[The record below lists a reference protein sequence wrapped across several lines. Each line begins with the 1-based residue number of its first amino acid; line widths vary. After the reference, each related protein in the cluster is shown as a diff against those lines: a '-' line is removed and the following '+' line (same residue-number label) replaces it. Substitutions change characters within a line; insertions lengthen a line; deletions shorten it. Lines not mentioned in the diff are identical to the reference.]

1 MKPLPLTLLKPFITD
16 GAKVM
21 LRLFLGVAVVLFIIH
36 ALLSI
41 FFPYP
46 LDYGEAPLVDQ
57 AMRLAAGQNI
67 YRTEVALP
75 PYTIAN
81 YPPVY
86 PLALAPFAHSGV
98 AFLAGRAISVLS
110 AIATAIFLGL
120 IIYYASQDR
129 LSALA
134 SGAIFLAIPYVVHW
148 SGLLRVDLLAL
159 ALSTAA
165 LYLLI
170 RSSGSRWG
178 IAGAGLLLVAA
189 IYTRQSYALA
199 APLAAVAW
207 LWSQERRRAIELALL
222 VGGLSLILFVL
233 LNILTGGGFFFNI
246 VTANVNEFIMTQLNW
261 NLGNLASTAPI
272 LLILG
277 VLLLFFGRGRMSLWP
292 LLALYLI
299 GGTISA
305 LTIGKIGSNV
315 NYFLELSAALSLAA
329 GAFLV
334 WSQAHPWRLTAL
346 LVLLTLQ
353 TGLLVQSTLAQAFD
367 ERLSFRRRDEIA
379 LGNLANIIAETDGPI
394 LADEFMGLI
403 TMQQRPIY
411 MQPFEV
417 TQLARAQ
424 RWDQATLLQDIEQQQ
439 FPLILIYQLPAYP
452 LHKERWTPEMLA
464 AIEKNYRPVRI
475 EASTVIYRPQE
486 GQAGLAIPS
495 PSRGDSF
502 KPETIQLGPL
512 RRVTQAPYVL
522 QPQISVSPT
531 NPEHLAALVMTS
543 SFASCNDLSRCQTD
557 LLLYLST
564 DGGATW
570 TNQRPFSQP
579 RQFTTEGNVG
589 FGPDGSLYVL
599 GIRDGAIV
607 LNKTDPDAA
616 YEFNRSNQNEV
627 TRAQVAA
634 RPWLRVD
641 PESGDLFLTY
651 AAQYRDTLAT
661 PSLNRSSD
669 AGANWSFTARVDQS
683 VAIADIEN
691 GRVAPPG
698 DIHVM
703 LGEDNQVALVW
714 VWRGDTGGWP
724 RDLWLA
730 VSSDGGENFS
740 SPRRIGE
747 TWGPIQAASDGDN
760 YYIVHQSGSPQTQAL
775 ALAISQNNGR
785 TWTSTMVSGRLPIAT
800 HSDKGPAIGVAP
812 DGTLDLLFYA
822 LDESA
827 TACVAESAPS
837 ETGSGDRC
845 VYDVYYTYSR
855 DGGQSFSEPLLINE
869 LFIRANRF
877 VQMAG
882 FSLAGPYLGIAS
894 SDTYAYPIWINTEES
909 EGTQMYTRQIER

>member
-1 MKPLPLTLLKPFITD
+1 
-16 GAKVM
+16 M
-21 LRLFLGVAVVLFIIH
+21 LRLFLGVAVLFFIIH

-67 YRTEVALP
+67 YRTEIASP
-75 PYTIAN
+75 PYTITN

-86 PLALAPFAHSGV
+86 PLALAPFAHSDI

-110 AIATAIFLGL
+110 AIATAIFLAL
-120 IIYYASQDR
+120 IIYHASQDR
-129 LSALA
+129 LAALA
-134 SGAIFLAIPYVVHW
+134 SGATFLAIPFVVHW
-148 SGLLRVDLLAL
+148 SGLLRVDMLAL

-165 LYLLI
+165 LYLLV

-178 IAGAGLLLVAA
+178 IAGAGLLLIAA

-207 LWSQERRRAIELALL
+207 LWSQQRRRAVELALL
-222 VGGLSLILFVL
+222 VGGLALILFIL

-246 VTANVNEFIMTQLNW
+246 ITANVNEFMMSQLSW
-261 NLGNLASTAPI
+261 NLNNLTATTPI

-277 VLLLFFGRGRMSLWP
+277 ALLLFFGRGRMSLWP

-299 GGTISA
+299 GATISA

-329 GAFLV
+329 GAFLA
-334 WSQAHPWRLTAL
+334 WSQIHPWRLVGL
-346 LVLLTLQ
+346 LILLTLQ
-353 TGLLVQSTLAQAFD
+353 TGLLMQATLAQAFD
-367 ERLSFRRRDEIA
+367 ERLSFRRSDEIA
-379 LGNLANIIAETDGPI
+379 LGNLATIVAETDGPI

-403 TMQQRPIY
+403 TMQQRPLY

-424 RWDQATLLQDIEQQQ
+424 QWDQATLLLDIEQQT
-439 FPLILIYQLPAYP
+439 FPLILIYRLPAYP
-452 LHKERWTPEMLA
+452 LHEERWTSEMLA
-464 AIEKNYRPVRI
+464 AIEKNYRPARI

-486 GQAGLAIPS
+486 SQPGLAIPS
-495 PSRGDSF
+495 PSRGNSF
-502 KPETIQLGPL
+502 KPETMQLGPL
-512 RRVTQAPYVL
+512 RRITQTPYVL

-531 NPEHLAALVMTS
+531 NPEHLAALVMSS
-543 SFASCNDLSRCQTD
+543 SFARCDDLSKCQAD
-557 LLLYLST
+557 LLLHIST

-570 TNQRPFSQP
+570 TEQRPFSQP
-579 RQFTTEGNVG
+579 RQFTREGSLG

-607 LNKTDPDAA
+607 LNKTDPNTG
-616 YEFNRSNQNEV
+616 YEFNRTNQNEV

-641 PESGDLFLTY
+641 PQGGDLFLTY
-651 AAQYRDTLAT
+651 VAQYRDTLAT

-669 AGANWSFTARVDQS
+669 GGANWSFTARVDQS
-683 VAIADIEN
+683 ISIADIQS
-691 GRVAPPG
+691 GHIAPPG
-698 DIHVM
+698 DIQVL

-714 VWRGDTGGWP
+714 IWRGDTEGWP

-730 VSSDGGENFS
+730 LSSDGGENFS
-740 SPRRIGE
+740 APRRIGE
-747 TWGPIQAASDGDN
+747 TWGPIHAASYGNN
-760 YYIVHQSGSPQTQAL
+760 YYIIYQSGSQQAQEL

-785 TWTSTMVSGRLPIAT
+785 TWSSTVVSGDIPIAT
-800 HSDKGPAIGVAP
+800 GSDKGPAIGVAP
-812 DGTLDLLFYA
+812 DGTLDLLFYG

-827 TACVAESAPS
+827 RDCAVDLETA
-837 ETGSGDRC
+837 ETGDRC
-845 VYDVYYTYSR
+845 VYDVYYAYSR
-855 DGGQSFSEPLLINE
+855 DGGQSFSEPLLLNE
-869 LFIRANRF
+869 LFIRATLF
-877 VQMAG
+877 MQIGGLAQ
-882 FSLAGPYLGIAS
+882 AGPYLSIAS
-894 SDTYAYPIWINTEES
+894 SDVYAYPTWINTEES
-909 EGTQMYTRQIER
+909 EGTQMYTRQIKR